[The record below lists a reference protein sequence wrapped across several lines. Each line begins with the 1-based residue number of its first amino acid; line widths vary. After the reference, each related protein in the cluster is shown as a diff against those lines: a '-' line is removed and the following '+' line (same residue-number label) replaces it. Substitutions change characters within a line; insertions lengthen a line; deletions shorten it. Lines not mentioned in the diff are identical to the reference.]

1 MYFFISHSKRRLNS
15 PSFQCD
21 RPLFLRSFLSQHC
34 AVALFVTLASNT
46 GNEKTEV
53 LYGSKDTADIILRSL
68 QGAKNIVYVCA
79 DSSAPSINIEFEP
92 IRNCWQQISR
102 RGIKINY
109 ITEITPGNIQYCK
122 KMIEFCELRH
132 LDGIKGNFGVVDR
145 KEYLA
150 ASVLEEAQPLTQVI
164 YSNVKGIVEQQQYL
178 LETLWN
184 KAVPAEQKIR
194 EIEGGI
200 EPEFVEV
207 IADRNEASK
216 LLLTLAQSAKS
227 EVHFLLPNDK
237 ALVRMKRLG
246 VLDALDK
253 ASSQGAKVQII
264 CPYSDVNSEIVYWL
278 HQQTLINLANGIE
291 AQSGIIIVD
300 STRFMSAELVHP
312 KSERFSDAIGMTLY
326 SNSKRTINLLETFF
340 QALWKQA
347 ELSQKLENQ
356 DKLQKE
362 FINIVAHE
370 LRTPVQPIL
379 GRAELL
385 KSEIESGDYNLNSL
399 LEAVDMIIRNSQRL
413 HRLTDDLLTISKIE
427 RNMLQLNKVDFDL
440 NIVIQDAINDIENW
454 LKMITREIM
463 IVYHPKERII
473 VNADKDKIAQ
483 VIHNLLSN
491 AIKFTQKGTISIN
504 TERNREGNIFFTIK
518 DTGSGIDASI
528 LPRLFQMFATHAIGT
543 SLSQSG
549 SGLGLY
555 ISKNIIEAHGG
566 RIWAENNKDQNGATF
581 TFILP
586 ASQSN

>member
-1 MYFFISHSKRRLNS
+1 M
-15 PSFQCD
+15 
-21 RPLFLRSFLSQHC
+21 
-34 AVALFVTLASNT
+34 TLASNT
-46 GNEKTEV
+46 SNEKTEV
-53 LYGSKDTADIILRSL
+53 LYGPKDTTDIILRSL
-68 QGAKNIVYVCA
+68 HGTKNIVYACA
-79 DSSAPSINIEFEP
+79 NSSAPSINIKVEP
-92 IRNCWQQISR
+92 LRNCWQQLSR
-102 RGIKINY
+102 HGIKINF
-109 ITEITPGNIQYCK
+109 ITEITSGNIQYCK

-132 LDGIKGNFGVVDR
+132 LDGIKGNFAVIDK

-150 ASVLEEAQPLTQVI
+150 ASVLEEAQPLAQVI

-184 KAVPAEQKIR
+184 KAIPAEQRIR

-200 EPEFVEV
+200 ESEFVEV
-207 IADRNEASK
+207 IADRNKASK

-253 ASSQGAKVQII
+253 ASREGAKVQII
-264 CPYSDVNSEIVYWL
+264 CPCSDVNSEIVYWL
-278 HQQTLINLANGIE
+278 HQQTKIDLTNGSE
-291 AQSGIIIVD
+291 AESGIIIVD

-312 KSERFSDAIGMTLY
+312 ESEQFSDAIGMTVY
-326 SNSKRTINLLETFF
+326 SNSKRTINLLRTFF

-347 ELSQKLENQ
+347 ELSQNLENQ

-385 KSEIESGDYNLNSL
+385 KSEIESGDYNLDSL
-399 LEAVDMIIRNSQRL
+399 SEAVDMIIRNSQRL
-413 HRLTDDLLTISKIE
+413 QRLTDDLLTVSKIE
-427 RNMLQLNKVDFDL
+427 RNMLRLNKVDFDL
-440 NIVIQDAINDIENW
+440 NIVIQDAINDIKNW
-454 LKMITREIM
+454 LKIITKEIT
-463 IVYHPKERII
+463 IVYQPKERII

-491 AIKFTQKGTISIN
+491 AIKFTEEGIISIN
-504 TERNREGNIFFTIK
+504 TERNKDGDILFTIK
-518 DTGSGIDASI
+518 DTGSGIDSSI
-528 LPRLFQMFATHAIGT
+528 FPRLFQMFATHAIGT

-566 RIWAENNKDQNGATF
+566 RIWAENNKDQNGTTF

-586 ASQSN
+586 LSQTK